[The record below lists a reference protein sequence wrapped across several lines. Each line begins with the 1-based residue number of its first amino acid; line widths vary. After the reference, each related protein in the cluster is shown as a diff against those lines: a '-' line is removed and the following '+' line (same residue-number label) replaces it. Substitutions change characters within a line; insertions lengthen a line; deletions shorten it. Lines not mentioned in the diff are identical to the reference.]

1 MIYRTNIT
9 RKIRTESEIN
19 NNTDMWI
26 LSMLF
31 HLWHQYIVEFSLCNM
46 KGDETWSSDQLLNYE
61 IINSGF
67 VFFSAIV
74 ERRKQANEDC
84 KPIDMESL
92 NKARENR
99 MMEIKMETVLREIA
113 IYIVFVLVLFFLSYQ
128 QRDSNSYQMA
138 ENLKAFFDNGF
149 TNVS

>member
-46 KGDETWSSDQLLNYE
+46 KGDETWSSDQLLNP
-61 IINSGF
+61 S
-67 VFFSAIV
+67 V
-74 ERRKQANEDC
+74 
-84 KPIDMESL
+84 
-92 NKARENR
+92 
-99 MMEIKMETVLREIA
+99 
-113 IYIVFVLVLFFLSYQ
+113 
-128 QRDSNSYQMA
+128 
-138 ENLKAFFDNGF
+138 F
-149 TNVS
+149 TNIHLFPKKIKSFKKMINISSNIPSSDVNHIWTPTIYFEVNKMAKV

>member
-67 VFFSAIV
+67 VFFQQLL
-74 ERRKQANEDC
+74 KG
-84 KPIDMESL
+84 
-92 NKARENR
+92 ENR
-99 MMEIKMETVLREIA
+99 LMKIA
-113 IYIVFVLVLFFLSYQ
+113 SL
-128 QRDSNSYQMA
+128 
-138 ENLKAFFDNGF
+138 
-149 TNVS
+149 

>member
-67 VFFSAIV
+67 VFFQQLLKGENKLMKIA
-74 ERRKQANEDC
+74 
-84 KPIDMESL
+84 SL
-92 NKARENR
+92 
-99 MMEIKMETVLREIA
+99 
-113 IYIVFVLVLFFLSYQ
+113 
-128 QRDSNSYQMA
+128 
-138 ENLKAFFDNGF
+138 
-149 TNVS
+149 

>member
-46 KGDETWSSDQLLNYE
+46 KGDETWTSDQLLNYE

-67 VFFSAIV
+67 VFFQQLL
-74 ERRKQANEDC
+74 KG
-84 KPIDMESL
+84 
-92 NKARENR
+92 ENR
-99 MMEIKMETVLREIA
+99 LMKIA
-113 IYIVFVLVLFFLSYQ
+113 SL
-128 QRDSNSYQMA
+128 
-138 ENLKAFFDNGF
+138 
-149 TNVS
+149 

>member
-1 MIYRTNIT
+1 
-9 RKIRTESEIN
+9 
-19 NNTDMWI
+19 
-26 LSMLF
+26 
-31 HLWHQYIVEFSLCNM
+31 
-46 KGDETWSSDQLLNYE
+46 
-61 IINSGF
+61 
-67 VFFSAIV
+67 
-74 ERRKQANEDC
+74 
-84 KPIDMESL
+84 MESL

-99 MMEIKMETVLREIA
+99 MMEIQMETVLREIA